1 MNYPD
6 IAELVEH
13 MDLIHGFDFLKLK
26 QDLNLNFYQQV
37 DNPDIVITM
46 R

>member
-26 QDLNLNFYQQV
+26 QELNLNFYQQV
-37 DNPDIVITM
+37 EQSEPH
-46 R
+46 